1 MPCFPAGEGAGLGS
15 LTGQQAGSQKQTL
28 TIDIPFDGK
37 GAITIPAHEAISPV
51 MTMWITLVAMYAG
64 EACCASCCTSLF
76 QWDWGVLGPVLH
88 ICHGR
93 LLRPA
98 VCRGVMDPSV
108 VEVLSAAM
116 ARYRCQASRL
126 PPGTQLCQVW

>member
-1 MPCFPAGEGAGLGS
+1 MGYSPAGEGAGLGS

-64 EACCASCCTSLF
+64 RACCVPCCAWLLD
-76 QWDWGVLGPVLH
+76 WDWGTVGEVLH
-88 ICHGR
+88 TCRGQ
-93 LLRPA
+93 LLHPA
-98 VCRGVMDPSV
+98 VCTG
-108 VEVLSAAM
+108 
-116 ARYRCQASRL
+116 
-126 PPGTQLCQVW
+126 